1 MASAA
6 AERTLVLVKPDGI
19 QRRLLGEVI
28 GRFERR
34 GLKLV
39 AGKLMQIDETLADA
53 HYGEHR
59 GKPFFADLVDY
70 ITSGPVL
77 AMVWEGPGAI
87 AVVRAMVGATDP
99 QKAAPGTVR
108 GDFALDIG
116 HNIVHGSDS
125 PDSARREVAL
135 FFGPAQLLSY
145 PLVEEGWLS

>member
-135 FFGPAQLLSY
+135 FFGPAQL
-145 PLVEEGWLS
+145 